1 MKIRKALALGIAGV
15 LPALTGCLSHTR
27 IVPKTRVADVII
39 STSLEAMA
47 KQIADRYD
55 SIKTLNATV
64 EMSATTGGG
73 LQGKETQSLSFSGYV
88 LMRKPEFL
96 RVLLLVPV
104 VRTQALD
111 MVSDGEKFKL
121 YIPPRKRA
129 IVGSNTLTTTSKNG
143 LENLRPDVI
152 YDSMFIQGPEQDQ
165 IISMTTDIRVIE
177 SGKKKKDLIEEPA
190 YAVQILNKPDGPTRT
205 VRTVRVIHINS
216 TDLLPYQQDIY
227 DADGKVI
234 TKAYYS
240 NYQFYGNTPFPTNVV
255 VERTARST
263 TAYDHQHPQVDLQRP
278 SRRRP
283 VRTQDPRRHQHRDTE
298 VACRSKE
305 RL

>member
-1 MKIRKALALGIAGV
+1 MKIRQVLALASVAV

-27 IVPKTRVADVII
+27 IVPKTRVADVIM
-39 STSLEAMA
+39 STSLESMA
-47 KQIADRYD
+47 SQIASRYN
-55 SIKTLNATV
+55 SIQTMNATV
-64 EMSATTGGG
+64 EISATTGGG
-73 LQGKETQSLSFSGYV
+73 LEGKETQSLAFSGYI
-88 LMRKPEFL
+88 LMRKPEYL
-96 RVLLLVPV
+96 RVLLLLPV

-111 MVSDGEKFKL
+111 MVSDGSNFKL

-152 YDSMFIQGPEQDQ
+152 FDSMFIQGPDETQ

-190 YAVQILNKPDGPTRT
+190 YAVQILSKPDGSDRI
-205 VRTVRVIHINS
+205 VKTVRVVHINS

-234 TKAYYS
+234 TKAFYS
-240 NYQFYGNTPFPTNVV
+240 NYQFYGTTPFPSKII
-255 VERTARST
+255 VERPR
-263 TAYDHQHPQVDLQRP
+263 DHYSLTINITKLVMNGHLDDDQFELNIPEGVNIETL
-278 SRRRP
+278 
-283 VRTQDPRRHQHRDTE
+283 
-298 VACRSKE
+298 K
-305 RL
+305 